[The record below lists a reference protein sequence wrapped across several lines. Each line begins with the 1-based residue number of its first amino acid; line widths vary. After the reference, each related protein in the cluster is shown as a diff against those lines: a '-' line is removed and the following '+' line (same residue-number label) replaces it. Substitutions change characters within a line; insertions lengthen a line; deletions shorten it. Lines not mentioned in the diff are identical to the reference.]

1 MYVLHE
7 VVIDVSRTGRT
18 YPKIYHLDRKIQ
30 TGEFFLIRKR
40 LYILHK
46 YVIYNLL
53 LLWLEIKLI
62 CLTNSFYFKYR
73 EAFDQPSKATFALL
87 FYGSTELELNHNLAR
102 MIQSN
107 GEAALKKNDIIVHN
121 YFICSANKCN
131 SISKEDQTKMMKL
144 KNFQHKC
151 LFHPDLS
158 CCSDRDIWSLCY
170 VDNEGMFGA
179 LCQSHN
185 GMYPQSK

>member
-53 LLWLEIKLI
+53 WLWLEIKLT
-62 CLTNSFYFKYR
+62 CLINPFYFKYR
-73 EAFDQPSKATFALL
+73 ETSDQPSKTISALV
-87 FYGSTELELNHNLAR
+87 FYGGTELELNHDLAR

-107 GEAALKKNDIIVHN
+107 
-121 YFICSANKCN
+121 
-131 SISKEDQTKMMKL
+131 
-144 KNFQHKC
+144 
-151 LFHPDLS
+151 
-158 CCSDRDIWSLCY
+158 
-170 VDNEGMFGA
+170 
-179 LCQSHN
+179 
-185 GMYPQSK
+185 